1 MTVCYGLGVFGL
13 DSGAFSGTLG
23 ALNPKSNTEPIIMGQ
38 QLKKVAKR
46 RRRQSYL
53 TRKKA
58 LAKAGVS
65 RKARAAAR
73 SESKAKK
80 PAAKK
85 TAAKKSA
92 KPKAVEAAETTVAPV
107 EAVETAPAAETAA
120 AE

>member
-1 MTVCYGLGVFGL
+1 
-13 DSGAFSGTLG
+13 
-23 ALNPKSNTEPIIMGQ
+23 MGQ

-46 RRRQSYL
+46 RRRLSYL

-73 SESKAKK
+73 SEAKASTKKPAAKKAAKK

-85 TAAKKSA
+85 AAA
-92 KPKAVEAAETTVAPV
+92 AVEVAETLETVVAPFEAVEAAPAAEAPV
-107 EAVETAPAAETAA
+107 ETAA